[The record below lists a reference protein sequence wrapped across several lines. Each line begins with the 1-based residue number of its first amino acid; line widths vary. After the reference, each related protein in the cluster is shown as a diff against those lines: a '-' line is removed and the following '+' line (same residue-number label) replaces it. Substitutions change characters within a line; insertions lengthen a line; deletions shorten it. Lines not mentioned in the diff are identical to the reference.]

1 VHRFK
6 HSSSIDTSYKGE
18 IKQMMNRYQRV
29 GAIAVLFLM
38 VLGSPNVIADA
49 VTEVPS
55 VFRLPMGE
63 QFYAISFFFC

>member
-1 VHRFK
+1 
-6 HSSSIDTSYKGE
+6 
-18 IKQMMNRYQRV
+18 MMNRYQRV